1 MSAPPILTAKLPF
14 WFVVKMNPAPL
25 PAASNFEKIASVRD
39 AFTVLIHAA
48 NVRLC
53 VKETALPPHTYE
65 VDPLK
70 LSAWFS
76 TPATDCGFP
85 KRVPIFPLPEL
96 SATTPFEMSAL
107 SNVQY

>member
-25 PAASNFEKIASVRD
+25 SAALNFEKIVSVRD
-39 AFTVLIHAA
+39 AFAVLIHAA

-53 VKETALPPHTYE
+53 VKLAAAPVADTYE

-70 LSAWFS
+70 LSAWF
-76 TPATDCGFP
+76 TLPATDCGFP
-85 KRVPIFPLPEL
+85 KRVPVLPLPDL

-107 SNVQY
+107 SN